1 MEIDRNGLEVLDR
14 DECIRCLAAMPVAR
28 LGLSMQALP
37 VILPVNFV
45 VTGEEIIVRTNMG
58 AKAEAALAGA
68 VVAVEVDEYDPFDH
82 TGWSVLVRG
91 RARLIEDPDEVER
104 CHALWV
110 RAWGTAHTDRWMAIA
125 MEIVTGRRI
134 RRDIAGEHPV
144 APDRTDPVDV
154 ADAVVGADPVGR
166 SEADE
171 PDLRYRL
178 EWASWGAVRADHHT
192 TAADPR
198 TTVSDRRI
206 TWSTAAPD
214 PSAADHRR

>member
-14 DECIRCLAAMPVAR
+14 DECVRCLATMPVAR

-45 VTGEEIIVRTNMG
+45 VDGDEIIVRTNMG
-58 AKAEAALAGA
+58 TKAEAALVGA

-91 RARLIEDPDEVER
+91 RARLIDDPDEVTR
-104 CHALWV
+104 CHNLWV

-134 RRDIAGEHPV
+134 RRDIAAEETGTEP
-144 APDRTDPVDV
+144 AATSSGIDPNGPPEVD
-154 ADAVVGADPVGR
+154 DPSTR
-166 SEADE
+166 F
-171 PDLRYRL
+171 RL

-198 TTVSDRRI
+198 TTVADRR
-206 TWSTAAPD
+206 TTSSTAAPD
-214 PSAADHRR
+214 PSPT